1 MIRIPEN
8 TDEPW
13 KSCGRDTV
21 IVDEAQDLGDHLT
34 QSIEL
39 RAHCYEP
46 CCEQYLRDQ
55 YQNGSDF
62 IRICA
67 NNIEYASSETKIG
80 DIPETC

>member
-39 RAHCYEP
+39 RAHK
-46 CCEQYLRDQ
+46 
-55 YQNGSDF
+55 GSDF